1 MKILLTNDDGVD
13 SPGLLALV
21 ELLKE
26 RAELYVIAPA
36 SQRSGFGHAFS
47 YKRPVYYSNIK
58 LPNGHDAIAVEGTP
72 VDCVKMGVYWSQKK
86 FDWVISGMNSG
97 DNVGVSTF
105 YSGTIGGASEGTI
118 QGIPSMAMSMQYL
131 RDETK
136 VNPMDVDTAA
146 RLCVNVFDQVLD
158 KKIPD
163 RFCLNVNVPSIAP
176 DDIKGIA
183 VAPQAHQRF
192 VPQFESE
199 PYDGDHHCVLFRT
212 KVEIFPDDSPDVDYA
227 KLEDGWITVTPL
239 NIDRTE
245 TSQMETLN
253 TWNWTL

>member
-26 RAELYVIAPA
+26 RAELYIIAPA

-58 LPNGHDAIAVEGTP
+58 LPNGHEAIAVEGTP
-72 VDCVKMGVYWSQKK
+72 VDCVKMGIYWTKQT
-86 FDWVISGMNSG
+86 FDWVISGMNAG

-105 YSGTIGGASEGTI
+105 YSGTIGGASEGAI
-118 QGIPSMAMSMQYL
+118 QGVPSMAFSLQYPKHA
-131 RDETK
+131 DEES
-136 VNPMDVDTAA
+136 PMDVDTAA
-146 RLCVNVFDQVLD
+146 RLCINVFDQVREKD
-158 KKIPD
+158 IPD

-176 DDIKGIA
+176 DEIKGVA

-192 VPQFESE
+192 VPKFESE
-199 PYDGDHHCVLFRT
+199 PYDGDHHAVLFRSE
-212 KVEIFPDDSPDVDYA
+212 VEIFPDDSPDVDYA
-227 KLEDGWITVTPL
+227 KLEEGWITVTPL

-245 TSQMETLN
+245 TSQMETLRS
-253 TWNWTL
+253 WNWTL